1 MGASTLGLPASV
13 LTTEV
18 GRAPAFDPR
27 AAWAT
32 QSQGLSLSS
41 LRSSG
46 RGGGVVFGFLTE
58 NREEILKWFMRT

>member
-1 MGASTLGLPASV
+1 MGASTRGLPASV
-13 LTTEV
+13 LTPEV

-46 RGGGVVFGFLTE
+46 GVGLVFGFLTE
-58 NREEILKWFMRT
+58 NKEEILKWFMRT

>member
-1 MGASTLGLPASV
+1 MGASTRGLPASV

-46 RGGGVVFGFLTE
+46 GVGLVFGFLTE
-58 NREEILKWFMRT
+58 NKEEILKWFMRT